1 LNTDRIKLGILITA
15 KIESEQMSGKA
26 MVKIE
31 MVKGG
36 MVREN
41 ENRNSLGKAKEA
53 GESGEVIV
61 QVTRRMP
68 RPGLIILLYEFG
80 NKANYHIWHSLLKD
94 YLAMEF
100 GASASFMDT
109 LVVYRPTRPIT
120 PSAEQLQPEN
130 DIGGL
135 RRAEAHKRMDN
146 WLKACKTC
154 EVNDAKQYAITMW
167 HISQES

>member
-1 LNTDRIKLGILITA
+1 
-15 KIESEQMSGKA
+15 MSGKA
-26 MVKIE
+26 MVKTE
-31 MVKGG
+31 RVKAG

-41 ENRNSLGKAKEA
+41 VNRMSLGKAKDA

-80 NKANYHIWHSLLKD
+80 NKANYHTWHSLLKD

-109 LVVYRPTRPIT
+109 LAVWRPTRPTT
-120 PSAEQLQPEN
+120 PSAQELDPEH

-146 WLKACKTC
+146 WLKT
-154 EVNDAKQYAITMW
+154 
-167 HISQES
+167 